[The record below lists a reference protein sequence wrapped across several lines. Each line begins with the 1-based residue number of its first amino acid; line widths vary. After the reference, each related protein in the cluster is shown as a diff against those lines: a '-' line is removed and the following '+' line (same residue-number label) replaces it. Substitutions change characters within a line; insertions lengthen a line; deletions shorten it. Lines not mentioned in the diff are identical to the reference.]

1 MLEET
6 CDSKLIKLL
15 SRYVLGIEEHGT
27 LKMQDINSIR
37 GLEQMDQ
44 DIARTLIRGRMMVK
58 AGVLQEQ
65 ARQKELGIYAA
76 KYSKF
81 SVGWNQRV
89 VALSTLM

>member
-1 MLEET
+1 MYM
-6 CDSKLIKLL
+6 S
-15 SRYVLGIEEHGT
+15 S

-65 ARQKELGIYAA
+65 ARQKELGIYDISRIANVSA
-76 KYSKF
+76 KYSRF

-89 VALSTLM
+89 AALSTLM